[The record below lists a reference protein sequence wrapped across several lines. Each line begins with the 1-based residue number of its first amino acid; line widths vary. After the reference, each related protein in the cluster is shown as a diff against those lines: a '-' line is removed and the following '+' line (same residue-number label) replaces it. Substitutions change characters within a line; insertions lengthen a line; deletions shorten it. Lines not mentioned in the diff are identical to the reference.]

1 MCRKNQLLG
10 CCAGAFGLGL
20 LVGYCIESGFL
31 CICIGIGLILV
42 GLSFLKQK

>member
-20 LVGYCIESGFL
+20 LVGHCIGSGFL
-31 CICIGIGLILV
+31 CICIGVGLFLV
-42 GLSFLKQK
+42 GLSLLKQK